1 MEDIPNYMLHDDDCY
16 VSEKECAIC
25 IETTPEICMKHVHP
39 KAHAEAHTQ
48 ASEKAERMALK
59 EAAEDYTDYYIFF
72 YGREYKKLYNTLYTK
87 HREEYYDSVLNSPHP
102 DGKIC
107 SYHQDSLYYAE
118 EYTPERIASLANG
131 YSDAQQDSMQ
141 CYKHIGYGTAV
152 GLICPADCDGT
163 PATP

>member
-1 MEDIPNYMLHDDDCY
+1 MSSITNILHDDDDYY
-16 VSEKECAIC
+16 VSEKECVIC
-25 IETTPEICMKHVHP
+25 IETTPEICMTHAHP

-59 EAAEDYTDYYIFF
+59 EAAEDYIDYYIFS
-72 YGREYKKLYNTLYTK
+72 YGREYKKLYNTLYKK

-102 DGKIC
+102 HGKIC

-131 YSDAQQDSMQ
+131 YSDSPDSQMR
-141 CYKHIGYGTAV
+141 CDRHIGFGTAHLTGPV
-152 GLICPADCDGT
+152 DCDGT
-163 PATP
+163 PVSRF